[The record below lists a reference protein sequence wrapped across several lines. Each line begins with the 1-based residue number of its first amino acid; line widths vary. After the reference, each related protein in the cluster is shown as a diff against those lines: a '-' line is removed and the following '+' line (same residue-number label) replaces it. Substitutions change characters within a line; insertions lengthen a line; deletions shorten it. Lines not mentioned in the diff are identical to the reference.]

1 MAINSHVLQFEWDA
15 GNSGK
20 NKRGHDVED
29 WECEEV
35 FFDPKKVILKDK
47 LHSGQEERLVLLGK
61 TRQERLLYLAFT
73 VRDEKVRVI
82 SARDVTKKKEVDL
95 YEKAA

>member
-1 MAINSHVLQFEWDA
+1 MAISSDPLQFEWDS
-15 GNSGK
+15 GNSEK

-47 LHSGQEERLVLLGK
+47 LHSGQEERFVLLGK
-61 TRQERLLYLAFT
+61 TRQERLLYLVFT
-73 VRDEKVRVI
+73 VRNQKVRVI
-82 SARDVTKKKEVDL
+82 SARDVTKKKEVEL

>member
-1 MAINSHVLQFEWDA
+1 MSVNPIALQFEWDT

-20 NKRGHDVED
+20 NKRGHNVED

-35 FFDPKKVILKDK
+35 FFDPKKVLLKDT
-47 LHSGQEERLVLLGK
+47 LHSGHEERSILLGK
-61 TRQERLLYLAFT
+61 TRQGRLLFLAFT
-73 VRDEKVRVI
+73 IRNEKVRVI
-82 SARDVTKKKEVDL
+82 SARDVTKRKEIGL

>member
-1 MAINSHVLQFEWDA
+1 MVTIYDPLQFDWDT

-20 NKRGHDVED
+20 NKSGHGVEN

-35 FFDPKKVILKDK
+35 FFDPQKVMLKDK
-47 LHSGQEERLVLLGK
+47 LHSDREERFILLGK

-73 VRDEKVRVI
+73 IRKDTVRVI
-82 SARDVTKKKEVDL
+82 SARDVTKRKEIEL
-95 YEKAA
+95 YEKAT

>member
-1 MAINSHVLQFEWDA
+1 MSVNPTAMQFEWDA

-20 NKRGHDVED
+20 NKHGHNVED

-35 FFDPKKVILKDK
+35 FFDPKKVSLKDK
-47 LHSGQEERLVLLGK
+47 LHSGQEERFVLLGK
-61 TRQERLLYLAFT
+61 TRHGRLLFLAFT
-73 VRDEKVRVI
+73 VRNERVRVI
-82 SARDVTKKKEVDL
+82 SARDVTKRKEIDL

>member
-1 MAINSHVLQFEWDA
+1 MSVDPTAIQFEWDA

-20 NKRGHDVED
+20 NKRRHNVED

-35 FFDPKKVILKDK
+35 FFDPKKVALKDK
-47 LHSGQEERLVLLGK
+47 LHSGHEDRFVLLGQ
-61 TRQERLLYLAFT
+61 TRQGRLLFLAFT
-73 VRDEKVRVI
+73 VRSEKVRVI
-82 SARDVTKKKEVDL
+82 SARDVTKRKEIDL

>member
-1 MAINSHVLQFEWDA
+1 MATNSYPLQFEWDP

-20 NKRGHDVED
+20 NKRGHGVED

-47 LHSGQEERLVLLGK
+47 LHSGHEERFVLLGK
-61 TRQERLLYLAFT
+61 TRQERLLHLAFT
-73 VRDEKVRVI
+73 VRNEKLRVI
-82 SARDVTKKKEVDL
+82 SARDVTKKKEVEL

>member
-1 MAINSHVLQFEWDA
+1 MAIISNPLQFEWDA

-20 NKRGHDVED
+20 NKRSHNVED

-47 LHSGQEERLVLLGK
+47 LHSDLEGRFILLGK
-61 TRQERLLYLAFT
+61 TRQNRLLYLAFT
-73 VRDEKVRVI
+73 VRKEKVRVI
-82 SARDVTKKKEVDL
+82 SARDVTKRKEIEL
-95 YEKAA
+95 YEKAT

>member
-1 MAINSHVLQFEWDA
+1 MIVDMSALEFEWDA

-20 NKRGHDVED
+20 NKRSHSVDD

-35 FFDPKKVILKDK
+35 FFDPNKVLLKDR
-47 LHSGQEERLVLLGK
+47 LHSGQEERLILLGK
-61 TRQERLLYLAFT
+61 TRQARLLFLAFT
-73 VRDEKVRVI
+73 IRSKKVGVI
-82 SARDVTKKKEVDL
+82 SARDVTNRKEKDL